1 LSAEAGSGAA
11 TLAVRGLTAGYSA
24 QPVITDID
32 LTALPGEVVA
42 VVGPNGAGKSTLL
55 RSLMGE
61 LRVFAGR
68 VLLDDREITG
78 LRADRLVRQGIGY
91 VPQLDPIFPT
101 LTVTE
106 NLEVGG
112 YLLNRAAVRRRIQ
125 DVLELLPELAT
136 MRSRTAVTLSGGEK
150 RMLGIAT
157 VLMLQPRL
165 MLLDEPTANL
175 SPLMAR
181 RILGSYVPQ
190 IALAGT
196 TVLLV
201 EQRVREA
208 FGCADRAYVLVA
220 GRNSLSGPADELARR
235 ADIGSIFLGDSRG
248 STGAGA
254 DGPCAA
260 ADFAG

>member
-1 LSAEAGSGAA
+1 MSAEPGNRGA
-11 TLAVRGLTAGYSA
+11 TLTVRGLTAGYTA
-24 QPVITDID
+24 QPVISDID

-55 RSLMGE
+55 RALMGE
-61 LRVFAGR
+61 LRIFAGHL
-68 VLLDDREITG
+68 LLDDREITG
-78 LRADRLVRQGIGY
+78 LRADRLVRQGVGY
-91 VPQLDPIFPT
+91 VPQLDPTFPT

-112 YLLNRAAVRRRIQ
+112 YLLKRTAVRRRIN
-125 DVLELLPELAT
+125 DVFELLPELAT

-181 RILGSYVPQ
+181 RILGKYVPQ

-196 TVLLV
+196 TILLV

-220 GRNSLSGPADELARR
+220 GRNSLSGPAAELARR
-235 ADIGSIFLGDSRG
+235 ADIGSIFLGDARQSHG
-248 STGAGA
+248 PGAGDPGA
-254 DGPCAA
+254 T